1 MNQIVKEI
9 CQYLISKAITITSEY
24 LPTSWN
30 VQADW
35 GSWYVQDSSEWKL
48 NPKLFRKICRK
59 LRQCNVDF
67 FASWLTKQIEP
78 FISWKAD
85 PCCKSVDALQQKRTH
100 KFPYTFPPFSLIG
113 RAVRKLEQDR
123 ARIISIN
130 PTWQSQS

>member
-1 MNQIVKEI
+1 MKSLEMNQIVKEI

-35 GSWYVQDSSEWKL
+35 DSWYVQDSSEWKL

-67 FASWLTKQIEP
+67 FAS
-78 FISWKAD
+78 
-85 PCCKSVDALQQKRTH
+85 
-100 KFPYTFPPFSLIG
+100 
-113 RAVRKLEQDR
+113 
-123 ARIISIN
+123 
-130 PTWQSQS
+130 